1 MNGKPLQPVA
11 HSIPGATIS
20 GWLGVWH
27 VSFAIFFSS
36 NLSNDVSPFPF
47 LSFSF
52 RSYRLPIWSVYHLS
66 LVNSTKNG
74 RISYQGVT
82 KLLML
87 CSQTELT
94 HLFSMKTGKITKYM
108 KQGVVNSR
116 TRNCLYKQSKSKR
129 RGNRC

>member
-1 MNGKPLQPVA
+1 MGNRYNPWPTPFLVPQSLAGLVFGMY
-11 HSIPGATIS
+11 HSP
-20 GWLGVWH
+20 
-27 VSFAIFFSS
+27 FFLSS